1 MKLEALRIDARP
13 IRAWQAMDLGLRLGA
28 VHWGRLCLLWLLIMM
43 PWVLLVACLPIGWA
57 WKSLLVWWMK
67 PMPEQA
73 LLFVLSRAVFGEMPS
88 IRESL
93 ASFPRLARPQFLQ
106 ALTWR
111 RFSPTRSMDMPV
123 QQLEGLSGSRRQS
136 RLAVLHGEQG
146 TAAGWLTIIGIH
158 VESFLS
164 TSLMILMV
172 WLIPPQLL
180 GLDALMGLWSVQPL
194 WFCLSVPAMAAVA
207 PFYVAGGFML
217 YLNRRIQLEGWD
229 IELVFR
235 RLAERRS
242 PRAGAGLAAVVL
254 LLGTL
259 GTGLP
264 QTSWAAQERT
274 PEAARETVQTIIDSD
289 EVTDQETIWLP
300 EFLLEPDEPD
310 PAEPPSFDFELLAL
324 ILELLGWGLLIV
336 LVVWLVYRYAH
347 LIPALKGLPLPERRR
362 RTKDDASPETLFGLD
377 VREASLP
384 EDVVS
389 EVRGL
394 WHAGQT
400 RAALALLYR
409 GTLSRLLSLYAVE
422 FKRGDTEGDC
432 QRRVTYLQQ
441 QDLDQYFRSLTTVW
455 LQLAYAHRPPHP
467 EQVEQLCEQWP
478 ALFESRQEHADE

>member
-13 IRAWQAMDLGLRLGA
+13 IRPWQAMDLGLRLGA
-28 VHWGRLCLLWLLIMM
+28 AHWGRLCLLWLLIMM

-57 WKSLLVWWMK
+57 WKSFLVWWLK
-67 PMPEQA
+67 PLPEQA
-73 LLFVLSRAVFGEMPS
+73 LLFVLSRAVFGDMPS
-88 IRESL
+88 IRASL
-93 ASFPRLARPQFLQ
+93 ASFPRLVHPQLLQ
-106 ALTWR
+106 TLTLR
-111 RFSPTRSMDMPV
+111 RLSPTRSMDRPV
-123 QQLEGLSGSRRQS
+123 QQLEGLAGSRRQE

-146 TAAGWLTIIGIH
+146 TVAGWLTVIGVH

-172 WLIPPQLL
+172 WLVPPELL
-180 GLDALMGLWSVQPL
+180 GLDALMGLWSVQSL
-194 WFCLSVPAMAAVA
+194 WFCLTVPAMAVVA
-207 PFYVAGGFML
+207 PFYVAGGFVL

-235 RLAERRS
+235 RLAERGSR
-242 PRAGAGLAAVVL
+242 RAGAGMAAMVL

-264 QTSWAAQERT
+264 QNGWAAQERT
-274 PEAARETVQTIIDSD
+274 PETARETVQTIIDSD
-289 EVTDQETIWLP
+289 EVTEQETIWLP
-300 EFLLEPDEPD
+300 EFLLEPDDPEPI
-310 PAEPPSFDFELLAL
+310 EPPSLDFQLLAQV
-324 ILELLGWGLLIV
+324 LELLGWGLMVV

-347 LIPALKGLPLPERRR
+347 LIPALNGVKLPERGTR
-362 RTKDDASPETLFGLD
+362 DDASPETLFGLD

-384 EDVVS
+384 EDVAS
-389 EVRGL
+389 KVRSL
-394 WHAGQT
+394 WRAGQT

-409 GTLSRLLSLYAVE
+409 GTLSRLLTLYAVE

-432 QRRVTYLQQ
+432 QRRVTYLQRQ
-441 QDLDQYFRSLTTVW
+441 ELDHYFRSLTAVW

-478 ALFESRQEHADE
+478 ALFESRETNANE